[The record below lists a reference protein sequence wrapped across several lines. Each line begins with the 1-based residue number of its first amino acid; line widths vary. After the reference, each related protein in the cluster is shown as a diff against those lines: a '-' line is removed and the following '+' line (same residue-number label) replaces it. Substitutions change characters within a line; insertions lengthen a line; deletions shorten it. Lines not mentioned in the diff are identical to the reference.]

1 MHCAFLVFSP
11 LLFPPLPSRHFPFL
25 LFPFPPLPFRWVTVK
40 VKGCKI
46 QGIFCSKFLAFAKSD
61 SVFTDGFSKFSH
73 TYQRSSEHESSISH
87 NAAVAAVV
95 SCQNSHDIASVINRD
110 WLSCKKSRCWK
121 MSNFCPF
128 PFPPLP
134 AAKRPPNPA
143 SVSEG
148 ALWAPPA
155 G

>member
-1 MHCAFLVFSP
+1 LELFCCEGDARWTIDVNPTCCRYFFTSFSVLLMHCAFLVFSP

-46 QGIFCSKFLAFAKSD
+46 QGIFCSKFLAFANSD
-61 SVFTDGFSKFSH
+61 SVFTDRFFKFSH

-110 WLSCKKSRCWK
+110 WLSCKKSRC
-121 MSNFCPF
+121 
-128 PFPPLP
+128 
-134 AAKRPPNPA
+134 
-143 SVSEG
+143 
-148 ALWAPPA
+148 
-155 G
+155 